1 MSVPNNYNIINENI
15 KDFYSDIFLN
25 DIDEITNQLKNKV
38 KTEDIFNEKSIRKN
52 DIEKHKKLLISN
64 YIIPLTYLIYSYIYI
79 KFYNYQFKNQIIV
92 ENKLNYEMYKFVFSH
107 KNPIIRKVNIFL
119 YKYYKD
125 QLHGNKKIDFTID
138 DVKNG
143 TIKDNTIKFI
153 EDMNNVL
160 KDDTKD
166 LNILKNITSNLEKA
180 ILKINNIGEIIK
192 SITNKELEKNT
203 NIYTIIDE
211 LSVKKELNIKKFSD
225 YETKYN
231 NFQTSYLELIKTNI
245 KTININILKLSIE
258 IDQNN
263 IIKED
268 DIKLAKITEIKKIYD
283 NKSDNE
289 NKKYENYKEI
299 IEYNI
304 EINQFLNKGKKLIN
318 LFFSTNKKN
327 KKINDIIKNI
337 KDNKI
342 DIIEKIY
349 CIILLIEKP
358 NSTSIPNT
366 NTKIE
371 DKIKFIINIKPLKNK
386 LSNQLLNQYI
396 YIYKSI
402 IYYEI
407 IESNYLFKKNNSNE
421 SPIYKYEN
429 DNENYIEKQKNDFY
443 KLFEKYIDNIIKN
456 NKSKKNILNR
466 IKDDYIL
473 KKENLMN
480 DKNIIEERSA
490 QYTKKTQNINNK
502 LTKIEIEIKKLEST
516 KSECIRKQNEISGL
530 RPYGNINEIRKRIK
544 DTINNLPYLKEKLKS
559 DNIQKIK
566 DAIDITTLK
575 IVVNDFF
582 INTINE
588 LTNLIETNKSNKA
601 SLTTKEKEIIIK
613 SKEYDEIQKNIIE
626 TILSNIGLET
636 NNNNSKQNYFNTINK
651 VIKNIDSEKNEN
663 EKNIFLDNC
672 NNEFDLLD
680 KILKDINNKIAV
692 MDFNRID
699 NKLYFLY
706 QKDDINEIYKIYFFN
721 LVNNENNF
729 WKQILEKF
737 SGNAKNKLLKN
748 MKLNNKKP
756 ITDDDINIHLMNK
769 IIIDLNK
776 YFIENKEDFLKKIIE
791 IFNNNENNNLVSFLD
806 QYKEYKDGLILKIN
820 NLLDK
825 INNNELKLI
834 DIKKINEI
842 TNNFVPIIKKK
853 EERIKKII
861 EHVNDKIDTK
871 GKYTVIIPSTDV
883 LFLYIIN
890 LLIIIDFLIHF
901 YE

>member
-1 MSVPNNYNIINENI
+1 
-15 KDFYSDIFLN
+15 
-25 DIDEITNQLKNKV
+25 
-38 KTEDIFNEKSIRKN
+38 
-52 DIEKHKKLLISN
+52 
-64 YIIPLTYLIYSYIYI
+64 
-79 KFYNYQFKNQIIV
+79 
-92 ENKLNYEMYKFVFSH
+92 
-107 KNPIIRKVNIFL
+107 
-119 YKYYKD
+119 
-125 QLHGNKKIDFTID
+125 
-138 DVKNG
+138 
-143 TIKDNTIKFI
+143 
-153 EDMNNVL
+153 
-160 KDDTKD
+160 
-166 LNILKNITSNLEKA
+166 
-180 ILKINNIGEIIK
+180 
-192 SITNKELEKNT
+192 
-203 NIYTIIDE
+203 
-211 LSVKKELNIKKFSD
+211 
-225 YETKYN
+225 
-231 NFQTSYLELIKTNI
+231 
-245 KTININILKLSIE
+245 
-258 IDQNN
+258 
-263 IIKED
+263 
-268 DIKLAKITEIKKIYD
+268 
-283 NKSDNE
+283 
-289 NKKYENYKEI
+289 
-299 IEYNI
+299 
-304 EINQFLNKGKKLIN
+304 
-318 LFFSTNKKN
+318 
-327 KKINDIIKNI
+327 
-337 KDNKI
+337 
-342 DIIEKIY
+342 
-349 CIILLIEKP
+349 
-358 NSTSIPNT
+358 
-366 NTKIE
+366 
-371 DKIKFIINIKPLKNK
+371 
-386 LSNQLLNQYI
+386 
-396 YIYKSI
+396 
-402 IYYEI
+402 
-407 IESNYLFKKNNSNE
+407 
-421 SPIYKYEN
+421 
-429 DNENYIEKQKNDFY
+429 
-443 KLFEKYIDNIIKN
+443 
-456 NKSKKNILNR
+456 
-466 IKDDYIL
+466 
-473 KKENLMN
+473 MN

-516 KSECIRKQNEISGL
+516 KSECVRKQNEISGL

>member
-396 YIYKSI
+396 YI
-402 IYYEI
+402 
-407 IESNYLFKKNNSNE
+407 
-421 SPIYKYEN
+421 
-429 DNENYIEKQKNDFY
+429 
-443 KLFEKYIDNIIKN
+443 
-456 NKSKKNILNR
+456 
-466 IKDDYIL
+466 
-473 KKENLMN
+473 
-480 DKNIIEERSA
+480 
-490 QYTKKTQNINNK
+490 
-502 LTKIEIEIKKLEST
+502 
-516 KSECIRKQNEISGL
+516 
-530 RPYGNINEIRKRIK
+530 
-544 DTINNLPYLKEKLKS
+544 
-559 DNIQKIK
+559 
-566 DAIDITTLK
+566 
-575 IVVNDFF
+575 
-582 INTINE
+582 
-588 LTNLIETNKSNKA
+588 
-601 SLTTKEKEIIIK
+601 
-613 SKEYDEIQKNIIE
+613 
-626 TILSNIGLET
+626 
-636 NNNNSKQNYFNTINK
+636 
-651 VIKNIDSEKNEN
+651 
-663 EKNIFLDNC
+663 
-672 NNEFDLLD
+672 
-680 KILKDINNKIAV
+680 
-692 MDFNRID
+692 
-699 NKLYFLY
+699 
-706 QKDDINEIYKIYFFN
+706 
-721 LVNNENNF
+721 
-729 WKQILEKF
+729 
-737 SGNAKNKLLKN
+737 
-748 MKLNNKKP
+748 
-756 ITDDDINIHLMNK
+756 
-769 IIIDLNK
+769 
-776 YFIENKEDFLKKIIE
+776 
-791 IFNNNENNNLVSFLD
+791 
-806 QYKEYKDGLILKIN
+806 
-820 NLLDK
+820 
-825 INNNELKLI
+825 
-834 DIKKINEI
+834 
-842 TNNFVPIIKKK
+842 
-853 EERIKKII
+853 
-861 EHVNDKIDTK
+861 
-871 GKYTVIIPSTDV
+871 
-883 LFLYIIN
+883 
-890 LLIIIDFLIHF
+890 
-901 YE
+901 